1 MTPEIRHPWW
11 SELRQSGM
19 IISPA
24 VLNEFLPEAIGP
36 IDYYR
41 NERLRN
47 AFTAFASWS
56 QQVHGDDKTGLY
68 KWLDAVL
75 EDFLGYENRVWQKHS
90 SISEVFKVSASR
102 RGGPALNPSR
112 VLLNDGDVKQP
123 RLLVSIDSTSKRIG
137 MGRGRNEYSSFLELL
152 RGTSVPLGILTNG
165 WQIRLVF
172 TGTDYDCWVEWD
184 VERWFEDALGKD
196 QLAGLF
202 HLCGTFGTVPRKED
216 AFPLLSAIQNSRTRQ
231 GELSQVLGEQTRRAV
246 EKLLK
251 EIDKSVQN
259 APDLQT
265 ILANEPHSSAPLSE
279 EEQNNALYQAT
290 IRLMMRMV
298 VSLFAE
304 ARGLLPTD
312 NEVYYYSYGIEGLF
326 SQLQN
331 AKNTDGVQ
339 ALEEQH
345 QAWIRLLSLFRL
357 TYDGSDLQD
366 VPIPAYG
373 GGLFRRGDPK
383 SSDPVLRALAI
394 YEDER
399 VKISDAVVLE
409 LLSLLKIGKVRTRV
423 GRSAKMVS
431 GAVDFSDLRTEYIGM
446 MYEGLLDYQ
455 LRKVRPDEEAVVI
468 LNLGVQPA
476 LPFSLLKSMSD
487 QSLKDLIQKL
497 GKEKAEK
504 KVEGE
509 EEGESE
515 EEDASPETDLAEE
528 TPNEEIED
536 ETESVI
542 EAESSDISAK
552 IYEWAEKVVEL
563 TGMVK
568 RPRGKTANEF
578 QYKKDVQKR
587 AKGIIGEI
595 VGPNEMY
602 LIRGSGTRKGTGTFY
617 TKPQLAVPTVH
628 RTLEPLVY
636 DVEGEGEKRKLTPKT
651 PEVILS
657 LKVCDPGMGSGSFLV
672 AALRYISDGLYESLW
687 YHKKI
692 KARGSDS
699 TVITLPIGTVAN
711 GTASEDLLRCTIDS
725 ERFEPMVKARLK
737 RYIVERC
744 IYGVDLNPLAVELGK
759 LALWVETM
767 DRELPFEFLDHKL
780 KVGNSLVGCWFDN
793 FTEYPVMAWLR
804 EGGDKGHKG
813 VHFESGAWTNAIK
826 KILDDKVKPE
836 LVRIIQG
843 QKSIDWTYSNEDA
856 VKLIFD
862 KAVRRFERLHG
873 MSIYGDSFDERETF
887 FRDCIVNDPDIL
899 KLKDRF
905 DLWCAIWFWHGDWM
919 DEDAPTPEKF
929 YSPTPEILMRTR
941 QLVNDLKFFH
951 WELEFADV
959 FVTGKGGFDAVVGNP
974 PWEISKPKS
983 QEFFTRYD
991 PIYRTYGKQEAI
1003 VVQKDLFTK
1012 NPAIEQA
1019 WLTYSALFK
1028 AMSNWNKNVA
1038 FPFGDLDNESQGGTS
1053 CSLARGRENNDI
1065 HSSWRKRREKHQGF
1079 ADNSH
1084 PFRHQGSA
1092 DINTY
1097 KMFLET
1103 AHALCKIDGR
1113 FGFIVPSGVYTD
1125 KGSTELRDLF
1135 INRCK
1140 WNWIWSFINWNK
1152 LFPEIYYRFKFAS
1165 IIVEKGGSG
1174 SIIHCGFNKKTFES
1188 WENAEREK
1196 LSIQS
1201 AVISRFSP
1209 KSKAIL
1215 ETSTQKD
1222 LDIIEKIYNH
1232 SITLGD
1238 QSARGWGIL
1247 YVREFD
1253 MTGDS
1258 KIFPP
1263 KDWWEEKGYSSDLY
1277 ARWLPPIGEKP
1288 ELIYRGE
1295 RIGPDGDIALP
1306 LYEGRMIGQFDFSEK
1321 GYVSGRGRSANWLDI
1336 SWDDKRIKPQFLM
1349 AEKTYRKLGSE
1360 YNGLK
1365 PCFMSIGSATNMRS
1379 MISSLVPNNPCGNA
1393 VPILKPTNIP
1403 EVSLSLFSALL
1414 NSITYDYALRCR
1426 LGGMNLNYFVIEETP
1441 IIQPETSLKIQN
1453 LQMFSFRLNC
1463 ANQIFAFYWLI
1474 LKSKNMKISNSLWK
1488 SLWAITSFERLRL
1501 RCNLDAL
1508 IAELYGLSLDDFAW
1522 ILRDCAHPSSHINEI
1537 YHSLDPK
1544 GFWRVDKTEAPELRH
1559 TVLALKAFA
1568 DLKVM
1573 GIDAFCALNDGEG
1586 WMIPET
1592 LTFASN
1598 PDGTIAFDTSEGQT
1612 VPVRE
1617 RLGPRFLDWQLAG
1630 TPEESWKECEMH
1642 ARNILGEDEFERMM
1656 ADLESGKEYRRDLEK
1671 IGVTERVIGEGFQPG
1686 LGVAE
1691 VMKKAAEK
1699 EEQRK
1704 NKENTQRKL
1713 WDYK

>member
-24 VLNEFLPEAIGP
+24 VLNEFLPETIEP

-56 QQVHGDDKTGLY
+56 QQDHGDDKTGLY

-75 EDFLGYENRVWQKHS
+75 GDFLGYDNRVWQKHS
-90 SISEVFKVSASR
+90 SVSEVFKISASR
-102 RGGPALNPSR
+102 RGGPALKPSR

-152 RGTSVPLGILTNG
+152 RGTNVQLGILTNG

-202 HLCGTFGTVPRKED
+202 YLCGTFGTVPRKED

-265 ILANEPHSSAPLSE
+265 ILAHDPHSSAPLSE

-331 AKNTDGVQ
+331 AKNTEGVQ

-345 QAWIRLLSLFRL
+345 QGWIRLLSLFRL

-409 LLSLLKIGKVRTRV
+409 LISLLKIGKVKTRV
-423 GRSAKMVS
+423 GRKPTMVS

-487 QSLKDLIQKL
+487 QNLKDLIQKL

-509 EEGESE
+509 DEGESE
-515 EEDASPETDLAEE
+515 EEETSPETDLAEE
-528 TPNEEIED
+528 TPAEEIED
-536 ETESVI
+536 ETEPVI
-542 EAESSDISAK
+542 EIESSDISAK

-568 RPRGKTANEF
+568 RPRGRTANEF

-657 LKVCDPGMGSGSFLV
+657 LNVCDPAMGSGSFLV
-672 AALRYISDGLYESLW
+672 AALRYLSDALYESLW

-699 TVITLPIGTVAN
+699 TVITLPTGTVAE

-744 IYGVDLNPLAVELGK
+744 IYGVDINPLAVELGK

-873 MSIYGDSFDERETF
+873 MSIYGDSFDDRETF

-919 DEDAPTPEKF
+919 DDDVPTPEKF
-929 YSPTPEILMRTR
+929 YSPTPKILERTR

-951 WELEFADV
+951 WELEFSDV
-959 FVTGKGGFDAVVGNP
+959 FVAGKGGFDAVVGNP
-974 PWEISKPKS
+974 PWETLQPSSK
-983 QEFFTRYD
+983 EFFTKFD
-991 PIYRTYGKQEAI
+991 PIYRMRGKQEAI
-1003 VVQKDLFTK
+1003 SKQNEIFESSKE
-1012 NPAIEQA
+1012 IEHD
-1019 WLTYSALFK
+1019 WITYLSQFK
-1028 AMSNWNKNVA
+1028 GYSNWMEYA
-1038 FPFGDLDNESQGGTS
+1038 GEPSGDPEYYSQGIS
-1053 CSLARGRENNDI
+1053 FARGNTNKEL
-1065 HSSWRKRREKHQGF
+1065 HKKWRIKRQSHTCF
-1079 ADNSH
+1079 ADKSH
-1084 PFRHQGSA
+1084 PFRIQGSGKA
-1092 DINTY
+1092 YTY
-1097 KMFLET
+1097 KMFLEI
-1103 AHALCKIDGR
+1103 AHVLCRNGGR
-1113 FGFIVPSGVYTD
+1113 FGHIVPSSVYTD
-1125 KGSTELRDLF
+1125 KGSTILREFFLG
-1135 INRCK
+1135 RCK
-1140 WNWIWSFINWNK
+1140 WEW
-1152 LFPEIYYRFKFAS
+1152 LFGFENREKVFQIDSRFKFCP
-1165 IIVEKGGSG
+1165 IIIEKGGVTEKILATFMCHNLANWEKPYGFVIPITFSQ
-1174 SIIHCGFNKKTFES
+1174 IIG
-1188 WENAEREK
+1188 
-1196 LSIQS
+1196 
-1201 AVISRFSP
+1201 FSP
-1209 KSKAIL
+1209 NSRAIL
-1215 ETSTQKD
+1215 EITNIEDLKILTTIFHNSVLVENKD
-1222 LDIIEKIYNH
+1222 LD
-1232 SITLGD
+1232 
-1238 QSARGWGIL
+1238 GWGLTYAQGEIN
-1247 YVREFD
+1247 
-1253 MTGDS
+1253 MTSESKLCPPLTKWLEEGFVYDPSGFWIDS
-1258 KIFPP
+1258 KNVQ
-1263 KDWWEEKGYSSDLY
+1263 
-1277 ARWLPPIGEKP
+1277 
-1288 ELIYRGE
+1288 
-1295 RIGPDGDIALP
+1295 ALP
-1306 LYEGRMIGQFDFSEK
+1306 VYEGRMVGQYNFSEK
-1321 GYVSGRGRSANWLDI
+1321 AWVSGKGRSALWKDI
-1336 SWDDKRIKPQFLM
+1336 DFSNIFIGPQYLISKENYDKIKNSVMGAKIATMRI
-1349 AEKTYRKLGSE
+1349 S
-1360 YNGLK
+1360 
-1365 PCFMSIGSATNMRS
+1365 SATNSRTMIASVLINWVCSDAFSLLYEKRRDFFNS
-1379 MISSLVPNNPCGNA
+1379 LMISSM
-1393 VPILKPTNIP
+1393 
-1403 EVSLSLFSALL
+1403 L
-1414 NSITYDYALRCR
+1414 NSFAYDFVMRKK
-1426 LGGMNLNYFVIEETP
+1426 LGGLNINKHVIDETP
-1441 IIQPETSLKIQN
+1441 II
-1453 LQMFSFRLNC
+1453 
-1463 ANQIFAFYWLI
+1463 
-1474 LKSKNMKISNSLWK
+1474 SKNKISRIIKQELIKNSASLSFNHTIFSTYWVWIK
-1488 SLWAITSFERLRL
+1488 SQNYNLYRSWQKNFSLCPHERLRL
-1501 RCNLDAL
+1501 RCILDA
-1508 IAELYGLSLDDFAW
+1508 IVAELYGLSFDDFSW
-1522 ILRDCAHPSSHINEI
+1522 ILRDCGHPKENIRKLSKNF
-1537 YHSLDPK
+1537 DPK
-1544 GFWRVDKTEAPELRH
+1544 GFWRVDKEKDPELRH
-1559 TVLALKAFA
+1559 PVLALKAFA
-1568 DLKVM
+1568 DLKAM
-1573 GIDAFCALNDGEG
+1573 GIDTFCALNDGEG

-1592 LTFASN
+1592 LTFALN
-1598 PDGTIAFDTSEGQT
+1598 PNGTIVFDTPEGRT

-1642 ARNILGEDEFERMM
+1642 ARNILGEEEFERMM
-1656 ADLESGKEYRRDLEK
+1656 ADLKSGKEYRHDEER
-1671 IGVTERVIGEGFQPG
+1671 IGVAERVIGGGSSPA

-1691 VMKKAAEK
+1691 VMKKAGKKK
-1699 EEQRK
+1699 EEIEK
-1704 NKENTQRKL
+1704 KEKKQKTL
-1713 WDYK
+1713 GEW

>member
-41 NERLRN
+41 NEHLRN

-90 SISEVFKVSASR
+90 SISDAFKVSASR
-102 RGGPALNPSR
+102 RGGPALKPSR

-152 RGTSVPLGILTNG
+152 RGTNVPLGILTNG

-202 HLCGTFGTVPRKED
+202 HLCGTFGTVPRKD
-216 AFPLLSAIQNSRTRQ
+216 DIFPLLSAIQNSRTRQ

-265 ILANEPHSSAPLSE
+265 ILAHDPHSSAPLSE

-399 VKISDAVVLE
+399 VKISDGVVLE

-476 LPFSLLKSMSD
+476 LPFSLLKSMGD

-509 EEGESE
+509 EEGESD
-515 EEDASPETDLAEE
+515 EEDASPEIDLAEE
-528 TPNEEIED
+528 IPSEEIED

-542 EAESSDISAK
+542 EAESLDISAK

-578 QYKKDVQKR
+578 QYKKDVQRR

-595 VGPNEMY
+595 IGPNEMY

-617 TKPQLAVPTVH
+617 TKPHLAVPTVH

-657 LKVCDPGMGSGSFLV
+657 LKVCDPAMGSGSFLV
-672 AALRYISDGLYESLW
+672 AALRYLSDALYESLW

-699 TVITLPIGTVAN
+699 TVITLPTGTVAE

-737 RYIVERC
+737 RYLVERC

-826 KILDDKVKPE
+826 KILDEKVKPE
-836 LVRIIQG
+836 LVRILQG

-929 YSPTPEILMRTR
+929 YSPTSKILERTR

-959 FVTGKGGFDAVVGNP
+959 FVSGKGGFDAVVGNP

-983 QEFFTRYD
+983 HEFFSRYD
-991 PIYRTYGKQEAI
+991 PIYRTYGKQDAI
-1003 VVQKDLFTK
+1003 TVQKDLFTK
-1012 NPAIEQA
+1012 DSAIERH
-1019 WLTYSALFK
+1019 WLIYSAYFK
-1028 AMSNWNKNVA
+1028 AMSVWCGNVG
-1038 FPFGDLDNESQGGTS
+1038 FPFGDTLDPRGAKGTLS
-1053 CSLARGRENNDI
+1053 FGRGKVNDEV
-1065 HSSWRKRREKHQGF
+1065 HQTWRKHRANHTGF
-1079 ADNSH
+1079 ADVEH
-1084 PFRHQGSA
+1084 PYRYQGSA
-1092 DINTY
+1092 DLNTY

-1103 AHALCKIDGR
+1103 AHALCRNGGR
-1113 FGFIVPSGVYTD
+1113 LGFIVPSGVYTD
-1125 KGSTELRDLF
+1125 KGSTDLRDLF
-1135 INRCK
+1135 INNCS

-1152 LFPEIYYRFKFAS
+1152 LFPAIYYRFKFATV
-1165 IIVEKGGSG
+1165 IVEKMGTNR
-1174 SIIHCGFNKKTFES
+1174 IINCGFNKKTFES
-1188 WENAEREK
+1188 WENAERER
-1196 LSIQS
+1196 LLINSTI
-1201 AVISRFSP
+1201 ISHFSP

-1222 LDIIEKIYNH
+1222 LDLIEKIYEN
-1232 SITLGD
+1232 SILLGD
-1238 QSARGWGIL
+1238 QSALGWDIQHIS
-1247 YVREFD
+1247 EFH
-1253 MTGDS
+1253 MTNDS
-1258 KIFPP
+1258 KLFPP
-1263 KDWWEEKGYSSDLY
+1263 KDWWHEKGYRPDSY
-1277 ARWLPPIGEKP
+1277 GRWMPSEGKKP
-1288 ELIYRGE
+1288 ELSYRGE

-1321 GYVSGRGRSANWLDI
+1321 GWVSGKGRTAVWREI
-1336 SWDDKRIKPQFLM
+1336 PWDSKIIEPQYLM
-1349 AEKTYRKLGSE
+1349 CEKTYKNYKCDFS
-1360 YNGLK
+1360 NLK
-1365 PCFMSIGSATNMRS
+1365 IGFMDVTSATNQRT
-1379 MISSLVPNNPCGNA
+1379 MICTGIFNSPCGNKVPLLILNDKNNLSKLEFIA
-1393 VPILKPTNIP
+1393 V
-1403 EVSLSLFSALL
+1403 L
-1414 NSITYDYALRCR
+1414 NSLIYDAALRTR
-1426 LGGMNLNYFVIEETP
+1426 MGGLSLNYFIVEETP
-1441 IIQPETSLKIQN
+1441 LPKFFE
-1453 LQMFSFRLNC
+1453 SFF
-1463 ANQIFAFYWLI
+1463 FAFLSARLLFSNKIFSSNWLELRNLNSTI
-1474 LKSKNMKISNSLWK
+1474 KNRQWK
-1488 SLWAITSFERLRL
+1488 SLWAVTSHERLRL
-1501 RCNLDAL
+1501 RCILDAL
-1508 IAELYGLSLDDFAW
+1508 VTDLYDLSYDDFAW
-1522 ILRDCAHPSSHINEI
+1522 ILHDCGHAADEMRSL

-1544 GFWRVDKTEAPELRH
+1544 GFWRVDKEKDPELRH

-1568 DLKVM
+1568 DLKSM

-1598 PDGTIAFDTSEGQT
+1598 PDGTIAFDTLEGRT

-1656 ADLESGKEYRRDLEK
+1656 ADLESGKEYRHEEER
-1671 IGVTERVIGEGFQPG
+1671 IGVAERVIGEPG
-1686 LGVAE
+1686 VNAVPGVAE
-1691 VMKKAAEK
+1691 VMKLAGKKK
-1699 EEQRK
+1699 EEIEKKEK
-1704 NKENTQRKL
+1704 NQKTLGE
-1713 WDYK
+1713 W

>member
-1 MTPEIRHPWW
+1 
-11 SELRQSGM
+11 M

-24 VLNEFLPEAIGP
+24 VLNEFLPETLAP

-47 AFTAFASWS
+47 AFNAFASWS
-56 QQVHGDDKTGLY
+56 QQDHGDDKTGLY

-75 EDFLGYENRVWQKHS
+75 DDFLGYDHGSWHKHS
-90 SISEVFKVSASR
+90 AVTDAFKVSASR
-102 RGGPALNPSR
+102 RGGPALRPER
-112 VLLNDGDVKQP
+112 VLANDGDVKQP
-123 RLLVSIDSTSKRIG
+123 RLLVSIDSASKRIG

-152 RGTSVPLGILTNG
+152 RGTNVPLGILTNG
-165 WQIRLVF
+165 WEFRLVF
-172 TGTDYDCWVEWD
+172 VGSDYDCWVEWD
-184 VERWFEDALGKD
+184 IARWFEDALGKD
-196 QLAGLF
+196 QLTGF
-202 HLCGTFGTVPRKED
+202 FYLCGTYGTVPREGNS
-216 AFPLLSAIQNSRTRQ
+216 FPLLSAIQNSRSRQ

-251 EIDKSVQN
+251 EIDKSILN

-265 ILANEPHSSAPLSE
+265 ILGRDPLVSTPLSE

-312 NEVYYYSYGIEGLF
+312 NEVYYYSYGVEGLF

-331 AKNTDGVQ
+331 AKNTDGIQV
-339 ALEEQH
+339 LEEQH

-357 TYDGSDLQD
+357 TYEGSDLAD

-455 LRKVRPDEEAVVI
+455 LRKVRPDEEAVII

-476 LPFSLLKSMSD
+476 LPFSLLKSMGD
-487 QSLKDLIQKL
+487 QNLKNLIQKL

-509 EEGESE
+509 EEGESGE
-515 EEDASPETDLAEE
+515 EESPETDLAEE
-528 TPNEEIED
+528 TPYEEIED
-536 ETESVI
+536 ETEPVI
-542 EAESSDISAK
+542 EVESSDISAK
-552 IYEWAEKVVEL
+552 IYGWAEKVVEL
-563 TGMVK
+563 TGMVR
-568 RPRGKTANEF
+568 RPRGRTTNEF
-578 QYKKDVQKR
+578 QYKKDVQNR

-657 LKVCDPGMGSGSFLV
+657 LKVCDPAMGSGSFLV
-672 AALRYISDGLYESLW
+672 AALRYLSDALYESLW
-687 YHKKI
+687 YHNKI
-692 KARGSDS
+692 KVRGSDS
-699 TVITLPIGTVAN
+699 TVITLPTGTVAN
-711 GTASEDLLRCTIDS
+711 GTASEDLLRCPLDS

-780 KVGNSLVGCWFDN
+780 KVGNSLVGCWFNN

-813 VHFESGAWTNAIK
+813 VHFENGTWTNAIK

-843 QKSIDWTYSNEDA
+843 QKSIEWTYNNEDA
-856 VKLIFD
+856 VKLVYD

-887 FRDCIVNDPDIL
+887 FRDCIVNDPDIM

-905 DLWCAIWFWHGDWM
+905 DLWCAIWFWHGEWM
-919 DEDAPTPEKF
+919 DEDVPTPDKF
-929 YSPTPEILMRTR
+929 YSPTPKILERTYR
-941 QLVNDLKFFH
+941 LVNDLKFFH

-959 FVTGKGGFDAVVGNP
+959 FVSGKGGFDAVVGNP

-983 QEFFTRYD
+983 QEFFTTYD
-991 PIYRTYGKQEAI
+991 PIYRTYSKQEAI
-1003 VVQKDLFTK
+1003 FNQKELFTK
-1012 NPAIEQA
+1012 NSAIELG
-1019 WLTYSALFK
+1019 WLIYSAYFK

-1038 FPFGDLDNESQGGTS
+1038 FPFGDPVHEVLGGTS
-1053 CSLARGRENNDI
+1053 LTLGKTKVNAEVHNTWHKNREM
-1065 HSSWRKRREKHQGF
+1065 HVGF
-1079 ADNSH
+1079 ADVAQ
-1084 PFRHQGSA
+1084 PFRFQGSA

-1103 AHALCKIDGR
+1103 AHALCRTGGR
-1113 FGFIVPSGVYTD
+1113 LGFIVPSGVYTD
-1125 KGSTELRDLF
+1125 KGSTELRNLF

-1152 LFPEIYYRFKFAS
+1152 LFPSIYYRFKFAAT
-1165 IIVEKGGSG
+1165 IVEKGSAGTV
-1174 SIIHCGFNKKTFES
+1174 IHCGFNKKTFES

-1201 AVISRFSP
+1201 AIISHFSP
-1209 KSKAIL
+1209 GSKAIL
-1215 ETSTQKD
+1215 ETSSQKD
-1222 LDIIEKIYNH
+1222 LEILKTIYEH
-1232 SITLGD
+1232 SIQLGD
-1238 QSARGWGIL
+1238 QSSNGWGIR

-1258 KIFPP
+1258 KLFPP
-1263 KDWWEEKGYSSDLY
+1263 KDWWEERGYHPDPY
-1277 ARWLPPIGEKP
+1277 GRWLPSKGTKP
-1288 ELIYRGE
+1288 ELSNRGE

-1321 GYVSGRGRSANWLDI
+1321 GYVSGRGRSAYWPDINWEEKKIL
-1336 SWDDKRIKPQFLM
+1336 PQFLM
-1349 AEKTYRKLGSE
+1349 AETIYRKFGAGYS
-1360 YNGLK
+1360 GLK

-1379 MISSLVPNNPCGNA
+1379 MISSVVPDKPCGNA

-1403 EVSLSLFSALL
+1403 ERSSTIFCALL
-1414 NSITYDYALRCR
+1414 NSIIYDYSLRCR
-1426 LGGMNLNYFVIEETP
+1426 LGGMNLNYFVIAETP
-1441 IIQPETSLKIQN
+1441 IVQPAIALKNNNI
-1453 LQMFSFRLNC
+1453 LKYSFRLNC
-1463 ANQIFAFYWLI
+1463 ANQVFAVYWLMI
-1474 LKSKNMKISNSLWK
+1474 RLESIEISKSHWK
-1488 SLWAITSFERLRL
+1488 SLWAITSHERLRL
-1501 RCNLDAL
+1501 RCILDAI
-1508 IAELYGLSLDDFAW
+1508 IADLYGLSYNDFAW
-1522 ILRDCAHPSSHINEI
+1522 ILRDCGYPLVHINEF
-1537 YHSLDPK
+1537 YHTLDPK
-1544 GFWRVDKTEAPELRH
+1544 GFWRVDKEKDPEHRH
-1559 TVLALKAFA
+1559 TLLSLKAFA
-1568 DLKVM
+1568 DLKSM

-1598 PDGTIAFDTSEGQT
+1598 PDGTIVFDTPEGRT

-1642 ARNILGEDEFERMM
+1642 ARNILGDEVFERMM
-1656 ADLESGKEYRRDLEK
+1656 ADLKSGKEYRQDEEK
-1671 IGVTERVIGEGFQPG
+1671 IGAAEQVIREGTNPV

-1691 VMKKAAEK
+1691 VMKIAAKKKEDIEK
-1699 EEQRK
+1699 
-1704 NKENTQRKL
+1704 KERNQKTL
-1713 WDYK
+1713 GEW

>member
-47 AFTAFASWS
+47 GFTAFASWS

-75 EDFLGYENRVWQKHS
+75 EDFLGYDKSVWQKHS

-102 RGGPALNPSR
+102 RGGPALKPSR
-112 VLLNDGDVKQP
+112 VLLNESDIKQP

-202 HLCGTFGTVPRKED
+202 HLCGTYGTVPRKD
-216 AFPLLSAIQNSRTRQ
+216 DVFPLLSAIQNSRTRQ

-265 ILANEPHSSAPLSE
+265 ILAHDPHSSAPLSE

-290 IRLMMRMV
+290 VRLMMRMV

-383 SSDPVLRALAI
+383 SSDLVLRALAI

-409 LLSLLKIGKVRTRV
+409 LLSLLKIGKVKTRV

-487 QSLKDLIQKL
+487 QNLKDLIQKL

-515 EEDASPETDLAEE
+515 EEEASPETDLAEE
-528 TPNEEIED
+528 TPSEEIED
-536 ETESVI
+536 EIESVI

-578 QYKKDVQKR
+578 QYKKDVQRR

-657 LKVCDPGMGSGSFLV
+657 LKVCDPAMGSGSFLV
-672 AALRYISDGLYESLW
+672 AALRYLSDALYESLW

-699 TVITLPIGTVAN
+699 TVITLPTGTVAE
-711 GTASEDLLRCTIDS
+711 GTVSEDLLRCTIDS

-737 RYIVERC
+737 RYLVERC

-919 DEDAPTPEKF
+919 DEAVPTPEKF

-959 FVTGKGGFDAVVGNP
+959 FVSGKGGFDAVVGNP
-974 PWEISKPKS
+974 PWETMQPSS
-983 QEFFTRYD
+983 MEFFSKYD
-991 PIYRTYGKQEAI
+991 PIYRMRGKQDALAKQNE
-1003 VVQKDLFTK
+1003 LFIAT
-1012 NPAIEQA
+1012 PEIERL
-1019 WLTYSALFK
+1019 WLLYSASFK
-1028 AMSNWNKNVA
+1028 GFSNWMDWA
-1038 FPFGDLDNESQGGTS
+1038 GSPFGDPEITPNQNFSFV
-1053 CSLARGRENNDI
+1053 RGNQNKDL
-1065 HSSWRKRREKHQGF
+1065 HNKWRIKRSAHQCF
-1079 ADNSH
+1079 VDSSH
-1084 PFRHQGSA
+1084 PFKYQGSGKSY
-1092 DINTY
+1092 TY

-1103 AHALCKIDGR
+1103 AHTLCRIGGR

-1125 KGSTELRDLF
+1125 KGSTDLRLLF
-1135 INRCK
+1135 IDWCR
-1140 WNWIWSFINWNK
+1140 WEWLFGFENK
-1152 LFPEIYYRFKFAS
+1152 KKIFQIHPSYKFCP
-1165 IIVEKGGSG
+1165 IVIEKGGTTS
-1174 SIIHCGFNKKTFES
+1174 
-1188 WENAEREK
+1188 
-1196 LSIQS
+1196 SIQATFS
-1201 AVISRFSP
+1201 HHDIADWETPFQFVIPYQREQTTRFSP
-1209 KSKAIL
+1209 QSRAFLEIRNKHELAIL
-1215 ETSTQKD
+1215 E
-1222 LDIIEKIYNH
+1222 KIYTNAILLGEEKPEEWQ
-1232 SITLGD
+1232 ITYLQGEFNMT
-1238 QSARGWGIL
+1238 SASH
-1247 YVREFD
+1247 F
-1253 MTGDS
+1253 
-1258 KIFPP
+1258 FPP
-1263 KDWWEEKGYSSDLY
+1263 RPWWEERGYQPDEY
-1277 ARWLPPIGEKP
+1277 GCWLPPIGQKP
-1288 ELIYRGE
+1288 ELIYKGQK
-1295 RIGPDGDIALP
+1295 IGPNGDVALP

-1321 GYVSGRGRSANWLDI
+1321 GWVSGKGRSAVWREIPWENKNI
-1336 SWDDKRIKPQFLM
+1336 EPQYLLPKNIYLHYHQN
-1349 AEKTYRKLGSE
+1349 ELLPKTV
-1360 YNGLK
+1360 
-1365 PCFMSIGSATNMRS
+1365 MIGILSATNTRS
-1379 MISSLVPNNPCGNA
+1379 AIFTPLNKFPCSHVVPIFKSQSGNYKSILTLSGIA
-1393 VPILKPTNIP
+1393 NSFIFDFALRLRLGGGVMYLGLFMLEESPILKKHTP
-1403 EVSLSLFSALL
+1403 EISRITLQLSLPSHIFSDWWLFL
-1414 NSITYDYALRCR
+1414 P
-1426 LGGMNLNYFVIEETP
+1426 NLDR
-1441 IIQPETSLKIQN
+1441 K
-1453 LQMFSFRLNC
+1453 
-1463 ANQIFAFYWLI
+1463 QIWRV
-1474 LKSKNMKISNSLWK
+1474 
-1488 SLWAITSFERLRL
+1488 LWAITPHERLRL
-1501 RCNLDAL
+1501 RCILDAL
-1508 IAELYGLSLDDFAW
+1508 IAELYGLSYDDFAW
-1522 ILRDCAHPSSHINEI
+1522 ILRDCGYPKENIREI
-1537 YHSLDPK
+1537 SKNFDPK
-1544 GFWRVDKTEAPELRH
+1544 GFWRVDKTEDPELRH

-1568 DLKVM
+1568 DLKAM
-1573 GIDAFCALNDGEG
+1573 GIDAFCALNNCEG

-1592 LTFASN
+1592 LTYVSN
-1598 PDGTIAFDTSEGQT
+1598 PDGTIVFDTPEGQT

-1656 ADLESGKEYRRDLEK
+1656 ADLESGKEYRHEEER
-1671 IGVTERVIGEGFQPG
+1671 IGVAERVIGEPG
-1686 LGVAE
+1686 VNAVPGVAE
-1691 VMKKAAEK
+1691 VLKKAEK
-1699 EEQRK
+1699 KKEDIEKKEK
-1704 NKENTQRKL
+1704 NQKTLGE
-1713 WDYK
+1713 W

>member
-36 IDYYR
+36 IEYYR

-68 KWLDAVL
+68 KWIDAVL

-102 RGGPALNPSR
+102 RGGPALKPSR

-202 HLCGTFGTVPRKED
+202 HLCGIFGTVPRKED

-265 ILANEPHSSAPLSE
+265 ILANDPHSSAPLSE

-497 GKEKAEK
+497 GKEKVEK

-509 EEGESE
+509 EEGESDE
-515 EEDASPETDLAEE
+515 EEASPETDLAEE
-528 TPNEEIED
+528 TPSEEIGD

-542 EAESSDISAK
+542 EVESSDISAK

-636 DVEGEGEKRKLTPKT
+636 DVEGDGEKRKLTPKT
-651 PEVILS
+651 PEIILS
-657 LKVCDPGMGSGSFLV
+657 LKVCDPAMGSGSFLV
-672 AALRYISDGLYESLW
+672 AALRYLSDALYESLW

-699 TVITLPIGTVAN
+699 TVITLPTGTVAE

-737 RYIVERC
+737 RYLVERC

-873 MSIYGDSFDERETF
+873 LSIYGDSFDERETF

-899 KLKDRF
+899 QLKERF
-905 DLWCAIWFWHGDWM
+905 DLWCAIWFWHGDWI
-919 DEDAPTPEKF
+919 DYDVPTPEKF
-929 YSPTPEILMRTR
+929 YSPTPGILERTR
-941 QLVNDLKFFH
+941 QLVTDLKFFH

-959 FVTGKGGFDAVVGNP
+959 FVAGKGGFDAVVGNP

-991 PIYRTYGKQEAI
+991 PIYRMRGKQEALTE
-1003 VVQKDLFTK
+1003 QKNLFIKDTD
-1012 NPAIEQA
+1012 IERS
-1019 WLTYSALFK
+1019 WLIYSAYFK

-1038 FPFGDLDNESQGGTS
+1038 FPFGDPTNEQEGGTAL
-1053 CSLARGRENNDI
+1053 SLGKPKSNKEVHFA
-1065 HSSWRKRREKHQGF
+1065 WRKYREKHVGF
-1079 ADNSH
+1079 ADSAH
-1084 PFRHQGSA
+1084 PFRYQGSA

-1097 KMFLET
+1097 KMFLEI
-1103 AHALCKIDGR
+1103 AHGICRSQGR
-1113 FGFIVPSGVYTD
+1113 FGLIVPSGIYTD
-1125 KGSTELRDLF
+1125 EGTTSLRELFLSSCFWEWLF
-1135 INRCK
+1135 GFENRK
-1140 WNWIWSFINWNK
+1140 KIFDIDTR
-1152 LFPEIYYRFKFAS
+1152 LKFCS
-1165 IIVEKGGSG
+1165 IILMKGDNTSVILASFMHQNLSEWEKPHQFVLPYSNKQ
-1174 SIIHCGFNKKTFES
+1174 IHKFCPKSQAILEVRNLHELNILEKIFNKSTLFGDLRS
-1188 WENAEREK
+1188 LREK
-1196 LSIQS
+1196 LDF
-1201 AVISRFSP
+1201 A
-1209 KSKAIL
+1209 
-1215 ETSTQKD
+1215 
-1222 LDIIEKIYNH
+1222 
-1232 SITLGD
+1232 
-1238 QSARGWGIL
+1238 
-1247 YVREFD
+1247 REFD
-1253 MTGDS
+1253 MTNNS
-1258 KIFPP
+1258 NLFPNRS
-1263 KDWWEEKGYSSDLY
+1263 WWEERGYTNDDY
-1277 ARWLPPIGEKP
+1277 GRGVTKEQPKP
-1288 ELIYRGE
+1288 ELFYRGAH
-1295 RIGPDGDIALP
+1295 IGQSGELALP
-1306 LYEGRMIGQFDFSEK
+1306 LFEGKMIWQFDYRFS
-1321 GYVSGRGRSANWLDI
+1321 GYVKGTNQYSEWINLEEPHKRVESQYLIAKSIVAQNKPLSTNYRFGFRAIQNATNQRTLIVTLLPFFPTGHSLFTINSKNLLKSMHLLAIFNSFPIDRILRLKMSQNNVSLFYIDELPLPKADESIETVLKKFVLQLSANGIHFAPIWIVESLN
-1336 SWDDKRIKPQFLM
+1336 R
-1349 AEKTYRKLGSE
+1349 AE
-1360 YNGLK
+1360 NW
-1365 PCFMSIGSATNMRS
+1365 N
-1379 MISSLVPNNPCGNA
+1379 
-1393 VPILKPTNIP
+1393 
-1403 EVSLSLFSALL
+1403 
-1414 NSITYDYALRCR
+1414 CR
-1426 LGGMNLNYFVIEETP
+1426 H
-1441 IIQPETSLKIQN
+1441 
-1453 LQMFSFRLNC
+1453 
-1463 ANQIFAFYWLI
+1463 
-1474 LKSKNMKISNSLWK
+1474 WK
-1488 SLWAITSFERLRL
+1488 SLWAITPYERLRL
-1501 RCNLDAL
+1501 RSNIDA
-1508 IAELYGLSLDDFAW
+1508 IVAELYGLTYDDFAW
-1522 ILRDCAHPSSHINEI
+1522 ILRDCASPKEDIRQLAKNFDS
-1537 YHSLDPK
+1537 K
-1544 GFWRVDKTEAPELRH
+1544 GFWRVDKTEDPELRH

-1568 DLKVM
+1568 DLKAM

-1586 WMIPET
+1586 WMIPES
-1592 LTFASN
+1592 LTYASN
-1598 PDGTIAFDTSEGQT
+1598 PDGTIVFDTLEGRT

-1617 RLGPRFLDWQLAG
+1617 RLGPRYLDWQLTG

-1642 ARNILGEDEFERMM
+1642 ARNILGDEEFERIMTE
-1656 ADLESGKEYRRDLEK
+1656 LEAREEIRHDKEK
-1671 IGVTERVIGEGFQPG
+1671 IGVEERVIDDESGSV

-1691 VMKKAAEK
+1691 VLKKAGNKK
-1699 EEQRK
+1699 EEIEKKEK
-1704 NKENTQRKL
+1704 NQMTLGE
-1713 WDYK
+1713 W